1 MKVIVE
7 GLFIK
12 KEVKKFDDK
21 VTHYSLILVDDEVV
35 KVKNCRFGDDLKPLS
50 KVTVKCDLSV
60 YENKMYAR
68 IVD

>member
-12 KEVKKFDDK
+12 NDVKKFEDK
-21 VTHYSLILVDDEVV
+21 VTHYALILVDDEVV
-35 KVKNCRFGDDLKPLS
+35 KVKNCRYGDDVKPLS

-60 YENKMYAR
+60 YDNKMYAR